1 MKLIYFLPII
11 IGMVGILQGAL
22 NKEMSL
28 QIGVGQ
34 TVLVGMTLTFIFG
47 IIFYFTV
54 KFFPDLFNPIYHL
67 KAPLTTWRWW
77 FIIPGF
83 LGLIIVG
90 LFPEAIHELGAVKT
104 TILIVAAQVIF
115 SLFWDSMIE
124 KLPITPFKW
133 LGMVCA
139 FLSVVF
145 MGLK

>member
-1 MKLIYFLPII
+1 MKLIYLLPII

-28 QIGVGQ
+28 EIGVGQ

-47 IIFYFTV
+47 VLFYLVV
-54 KFFPDLFNPIYHL
+54 KFFPGLFNPIYHL

-77 FIIPGF
+77 FIIPGL

-90 LFPEAIHELGAVKT
+90 LFPEAIYELGAVKT

-115 SLFWDSMIE
+115 SVCWDLFVE
-124 KLPITPFKW
+124 KLPVTTFKW
-133 LGMVCA
+133 LGMAFA

>member
-1 MKLIYFLPII
+1 MKLIYLLPII

-22 NKEMSL
+22 NKEMAL
-28 QIGVGQ
+28 KIGVGQ
-34 TVLVGMTLTFIFG
+34 TVLVGMTLTFVFG
-47 IIFYFTV
+47 VLFYLAV
-54 KFFPDLFNPIYHL
+54 KFFPGLFNPIYHL

-77 FIIPGF
+77 FIIPGI
-83 LGLIIVG
+83 LGLVIVG
-90 LFPEAIHELGAVKT
+90 LFPEAIYELGAVKT

-133 LGMVCA
+133 LGMVFA
-139 FLSVVF
+139 FISVVL